1 MASRLPLLAALLATP
16 LFAADTD
23 WPQFR
28 GPKRDGHSPDQ
39 GLLKSWPDGGPPLA
53 WKAEGVGTGFSS
65 VAVVGDK
72 VLTMGDAE
80 EASHVYA
87 VSRADGKPV
96 WQARVGRGGDG
107 GGYPGSRSTPTVDG
121 DKVYALGPHGDLV
134 CVGLADGKEH
144 WRVSLPKDFG
154 GSGGGWQYAESVL
167 VDGNKVICTPGGR
180 QATMLALDKD
190 TAKVIWKGVT
200 SKGESAGYSSAM
212 ISTAGGTRQ
221 YVTLTS
227 LGVVSF
233 DAEKGRLLWEYG
245 NVETDDRER
254 KRFANTTANIP
265 TVVLT
270 DDPNRIFATAGYD
283 RGGAL
288 IKLNSDG
295 GKVVPDEVYW
305 SKELR
310 NKHGGVVRVGTFL
323 YGDLDDSG
331 QLWCADLKTGKKAW
345 TRKDKTEAAGSASLC
360 YADGMLYVRFQNGF
374 VSLIEA
380 NPKAYRLASTFKVPN
395 GSGNCWAHPVVVGG
409 KFYVRERDVIWC
421 YDVAAK

>member
-1 MASRLPLLAALLATP
+1 M
-16 LFAADTD
+16 
-23 WPQFR
+23 
-28 GPKRDGHSPDQ
+28 
-39 GLLKSWPDGGPPLA
+39 
-53 WKAEGVGTGFSS
+53 V
-65 VAVVGDK
+65 
-72 VLTMGDAE
+72 
-80 EASHVYA
+80 
-87 VSRADGKPV
+87 
-96 WQARVGRGGDG
+96 
-107 GGYPGSRSTPTVDG
+107 
-121 DKVYALGPHGDLV
+121 
-134 CVGLADGKEH
+134 
-144 WRVSLPKDFG
+144 
-154 GSGGGWQYAESVL
+154 
-167 VDGNKVICTPGGR
+167 
-180 QATMLALDKD
+180 
-190 TAKVIWKGVT
+190 
-200 SKGESAGYSSAM
+200 
-212 ISTAGGTRQ
+212 STAGATRQ

-233 DAEKGRLLWEYG
+233 DAENGRLLWEYG
-245 NVETDDRER
+245 NVETNDRER
-254 KRFANTTANIP
+254 KRFAHTTANIP

-288 IKLNSDG
+288 IKLNSEG

-323 YGDLDDSG
+323 YGDLDDTG

-345 TRKDKTEAAGSASLC
+345 TRKDNTEAAGSASLC

-380 NPKAYRLASTFKVPN
+380 NPKAYRLVSTLKVPN

-409 KFYVRERDVIWC
+409 KLYVRERDVIWC

>member
-1 MASRLPLLAALLATP
+1 MYRSACLVALLGTLPLAAAEP
-16 LFAADTD
+16 D

-28 GPKRDGHSPDQ
+28 GPKRDGHSPDK
-39 GLLKSWPDGGPPLA
+39 GLLKSWPDDGPPLA
-53 WKAEGVGTGFSS
+53 WKAEGVGTAFSS

-72 VLTMGDAE
+72 VLTMGDADD
-80 EASHVYA
+80 ASHVYA
-87 VSRADGKPV
+87 VSRKDGTPV
-96 WQARVGRGGDG
+96 WHAKVGRAGDG

-134 CVGLADGKEH
+134 CLALSDGKEH
-144 WRVSLPKDFG
+144 WRVSLPKDFK

-167 VDGNKVICTPGGR
+167 VDGDKVVCTPGGR
-180 QATMLALDKD
+180 EATMLALDKN
-190 TAKVIWKGVT
+190 TGKVKWKGKS
-200 SKGESAGYSSAM
+200 SKGESAGYSSVM
-212 ISTAGGTRQ
+212 VSTAGGVRQ

-233 DAEKGRLLWEYG
+233 DAETGKLLWEYG
-245 NVETDDRER
+245 TEDSKEREKR
-254 KRFANTTANIP
+254 RFAHNTANIP

-270 DDPNRIFATAGYD
+270 DDPNQIFAAAGYD

-288 IKLNSDG
+288 IQLDSEG
-295 GKVVPDEVYW
+295 GRIVPNEVYW
-305 SKELR
+305 SNDLR
-310 NKHGGVVRVGTFL
+310 NKHGGVIRVGNFL

-331 QLWCADLKTGKKAW
+331 QFWCADLQTGKKAW
-345 TRKDKTEAAGSASLC
+345 TRKDKTEAGGSASLC

-374 VSLIEA
+374 VSLVEA
-380 NPKAYRLASTFKVPN
+380 DPKAYRLVSTFKVPN
-395 GSGNCWAHPVVVGG
+395 AKGNCWAHPVVIGG